1 MRRSFESGDLMY
13 PKGAPKYSIVVPFH
27 NEQESVRKLYGKLS
41 EVMPAPAE
49 QTEFVFVDDHSTD
62 GTLPILEDLAESD
75 PRVVVIHLKRNYGQT
90 AALAAGFDLA
100 DGAIIIAMDGDLQH
114 DPADIPA
121 MLRALEETG
130 SDIVSGWRTHRADSL
145 LLRRF
150 PSRAANWLM
159 SRLSGVDIHDFG
171 TTFKVYRR
179 ETIKQIRLYGEMHR
193 FIPALASWNG
203 ATVVEVPITNI
214 ERPGGRSHYGISR
227 TLRVLF
233 DLLTIRFLLKYV
245 TRPLHFLGPPG
256 LGSMLLGM
264 VIFCWLIIEKL
275 IYGTDLFEQHG
286 PLMLLGAVLFLAGV
300 QLISSGILAELS
312 SRTYFESQGKPIYSI
327 ERIIGGKRT
336 ARGENTATDTSR
348 IGWPSQSS
356 TMK

>member
-1 MRRSFESGDLMY
+1 MFQKET
-13 PKGAPKYSIVVPFH
+13 PKYSVVVPFH
-27 NEQESVRKLYGKLS
+27 NEQESVRELYRRLS
-41 EVMPAPAE
+41 DVMPGPGE
-49 QTEFVFVDDHSTD
+49 HVEFVFVDDHSTD
-62 GTLPILEDLAESD
+62 GTLPILEHLAEDD
-75 PRVVVIHLKRNYGQT
+75 PRIIVIHLKRNYGQT

-100 DGAIIIAMDGDLQH
+100 EGAIIIAMDGDLQH
-114 DPADIPA
+114 DPADIPG
-121 MLRALEETG
+121 MLRAFEDTG
-130 SDIVSGWRTHRADSL
+130 CDIVSGWRTRRADNL
-145 LLRRF
+145 LLRRL
-150 PSRAANWLM
+150 PSRMANWLM
-159 SRLSGVDIHDFG
+159 SKLSGVNIHDFG

-203 ATVVEVPITNI
+203 ATVVEVPIRNI

-233 DLLTIRFLLKYV
+233 DLLTVRFLLKYV

-256 LGSMLLGM
+256 LLSILLGGG
-264 VIFCWLIIEKL
+264 IFCWLIIEKL

-300 QLISSGILAELS
+300 QLISSGMLAELS

-327 ERIIGGKRT
+327 ERIINAPGKK
-336 ARGENTATDTSR
+336 NTAGS
-348 IGWPSQSS
+348 GVL
-356 TMK
+356 